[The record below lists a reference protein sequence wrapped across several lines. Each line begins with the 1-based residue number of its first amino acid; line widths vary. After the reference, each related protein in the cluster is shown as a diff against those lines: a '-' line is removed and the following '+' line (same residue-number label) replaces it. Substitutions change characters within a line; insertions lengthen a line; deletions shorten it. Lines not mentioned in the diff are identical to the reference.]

1 MFATDDGRPIWSID
15 NSHKKQVSSIKLS
28 KNYKFL
34 CSGGEEG
41 ELRVWEMKSR
51 QMISHL
57 KEHWGQI
64 SNIYLYND
72 DIHLVSASRD
82 KTILLWDLKNEKR
95 ITSHQQR
102 MGGINDFDVTPDEK
116 IVIST
121 GQDRKITYWDLNQP
135 KPIRQ
140 LTSNLNP
147 KLADE
152 CNALCVSH
160 NGRYFASGGTNQIV
174 RIWDLKQGKILGE
187 GFGHSNSITS
197 LAFSYDDK

>member
-1 MFATDDGRPIWSID
+1 
-15 NSHKKQVSSIKLS
+15 
-28 KNYKFL
+28 
-34 CSGGEEG
+34 
-41 ELRVWEMKSR
+41 
-51 QMISHL
+51 MISHL

-121 GQDRKITYWDLNQP
+121 GQDRKITYWDLN
-135 KPIRQ
+135 
-140 LTSNLNP
+140 
-147 KLADE
+147 
-152 CNALCVSH
+152 
-160 NGRYFASGGTNQIV
+160 
-174 RIWDLKQGKILGE
+174 
-187 GFGHSNSITS
+187 
-197 LAFSYDDK
+197 